1 MRAGLLL
8 PLGAAVI
15 LFVVHLVVHHLFAV
29 HKVCPN
35 ICRKNLKKMT
45 L

>member
-8 PLGAAVI
+8 PLGAAEI
-15 LFVVHLVVHHLFAV
+15 LFVVHLFVHLFAV